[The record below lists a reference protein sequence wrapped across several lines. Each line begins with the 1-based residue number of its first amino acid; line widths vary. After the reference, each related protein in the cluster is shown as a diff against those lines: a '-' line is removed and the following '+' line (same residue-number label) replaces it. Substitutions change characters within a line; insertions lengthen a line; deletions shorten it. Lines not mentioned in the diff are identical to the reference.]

1 MQQEGES
8 LKYSPQRTPSV
19 SSAPV
24 KGILETHD
32 DDDDEEEE
40 EGIPTRVDHAVAP
53 NARTLYIRKY
63 MRQYAPMRINAHKK
77 KVAQGQL

>member
-24 KGILETHD
+24 KGILETHED
-32 DDDDEEEE
+32 GDDDDYGNGYDDDHDDDDEEEE
-40 EGIPTRVDHAVAP
+40 DIPTRVIPIFV
-53 NARTLYIRKY
+53 
-63 MRQYAPMRINAHKK
+63 
-77 KVAQGQL
+77 

>member
-24 KGILETHD
+24 KGILETHED
-32 DDDDEEEE
+32 GDDDDDDGGDGNDDDDDDDANGDDDDEEEE
-40 EGIPTRVDHAVAP
+40 EEII
-53 NARTLYIRKY
+53 L
-63 MRQYAPMRINAHKK
+63 
-77 KVAQGQL
+77 QLCWVS